1 MHRTP
6 PQEPGDDS
14 DDRPEE
20 DYESAM
26 QEQDLGDTELDR
38 DDTHGLADEISERAE
53 GHS

>member
-6 PQEPGDDS
+6 PQEPDD
-14 DDRPEE
+14 DNLPEDQD

-26 QEQDLGDTELDR
+26 REQDIGDTELDR
-38 DDTHGLADEISERAE
+38 DDTHGLADEIAERAE